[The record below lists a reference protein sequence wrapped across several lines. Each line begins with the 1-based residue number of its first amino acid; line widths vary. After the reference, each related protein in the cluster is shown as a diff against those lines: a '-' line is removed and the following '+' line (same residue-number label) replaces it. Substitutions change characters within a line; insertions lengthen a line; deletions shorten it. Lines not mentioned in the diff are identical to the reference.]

1 MIKINLFDYREELN
15 RASIQ
20 KRVLKS
26 SSIFLTV
33 LVMILFSWLVEKSRI
48 SVVDMEVRDLEQQV
62 NALQGTVSQI
72 KSMQGKQRRVGAILK
87 GIEGLRNDQLPATQI
102 LFDVNRGVPETIWLT
117 NIMQKSVTEL
127 EKMQVPTILFD
138 DSDDKASKNKKRKKP
153 GKNSEPK
160 EFLQISGHALE
171 DQAVARF
178 VERLEE
184 VSYFKMVFL
193 FKTEQ
198 TLVGKTPVR
207 KFTIYCYMP
216 AKPDKTVT

>member
-15 RASIQ
+15 RESIQ

-26 SSIFLTV
+26 SAIILTV
-33 LVMILFSWLVEKSRI
+33 LVMILFSWLFEKSRI
-48 SVVDMEVRDLEQQV
+48 SRVDMEVRGLEQQV
-62 NALQGTVSQI
+62 NALQGTVNLV
-72 KSMQGKQRRVGAILK
+72 KSMQNKQRRVGTILE
-87 GIEGLRNDQLPATQI
+87 GIESLRNDQLPATKI

-117 NIMQKSVTEL
+117 DIMQMSASEL
-127 EKMQVPTILFD
+127 KKKQVPTILLD
-138 DSDDKASKNKKRKKP
+138 DVDKKITKSRKAQKATQT
-153 GKNSEPK
+153 SESN
-160 EFLQISGHALE
+160 EFIQLTGHALE

-184 VSYFKMVFL
+184 IPYFKMVFL

-198 TLVGKTPVR
+198 VLVGKTPVR

-216 AKPDKTVT
+216 KKLDKTVA

>member
-1 MIKINLFDYREELN
+1 
-15 RASIQ
+15 
-20 KRVLKS
+20 
-26 SSIFLTV
+26 
-33 LVMILFSWLVEKSRI
+33 
-48 SVVDMEVRDLEQQV
+48 
-62 NALQGTVSQI
+62 
-72 KSMQGKQRRVGAILK
+72 
-87 GIEGLRNDQLPATQI
+87 
-102 LFDVNRGVPETIWLT
+102 LT

-127 EKMQVPTILFD
+127 KKMQVPTILFD
-138 DSDDKASKNKKRKKP
+138 DSDAKASKNKKRKKP

-184 VSYFKMVFL
+184 ISYFKMVFL

-207 KFTIYCYMP
+207 EFTIYCYMP